1 MKELETKLRALKLKK
16 ARLFS
21 DIEMLSEVNENTFT
35 QFGKVAFEVMKL
47 EKEIVQKTQNDI
59 HDI

>member
-1 MKELETKLRALKLKK
+1 MKELEAKLRALKLKK

-47 EKEIVQKTQNDI
+47 EKEIVRQTQNDI
-59 HDI
+59 Q